1 MIAKRANK
9 LRDGITAEV
18 QIGFPRLEATM
29 EESDLTR
36 ELKLAKRAAR
46 EAGEILRGYWKREGL
61 KVGSKGP
68 DNPVTQADLEA
79 DSAIKK
85 LLRDPFPSY
94 GWLSEETVDNDDRLK
109 CQLVLI

>member
-1 MIAKRANK
+1 
-9 LRDGITAEV
+9 
-18 QIGFPRLEATM
+18 M
-29 EESDLTR
+29 EENGLTR
-36 ELKLAKRAAR
+36 ELKLAKKAAR

-61 KVGSKGP
+61 KVGSKGH

-94 GWLSEETVDNDDRLK
+94 GWLFEGTAENDARLK
-109 CQLVLI
+109 CRRGWVAGTHERREEMH